1 VTIEVGEDFARRRI
15 LMNGSYA
22 EKLVTVRGKEGGVSV
37 AV

>member
-1 VTIEVGEDFARRRI
+1 MDSSKIQ
-15 LMNGSYA
+15 SYA

>member
-1 VTIEVGEDFARRRI
+1 MLFQTLAQMVW
-15 LMNGSYA
+15 SYA